1 MHGQNAMILCMVMVA
16 LSYHDAMHGQKYP
29 AMIRCMVMVTVSYR
43 DPDHDQKDPAMIQC
57 MVKSILPLSG
67 AL

>member
-1 MHGQNAMILCMVMVA
+1 MVA
-16 LSYHDAMHGQKYP
+16 VSYHDAVHGQKYP
-29 AMIRCMVMVTVSYR
+29 AMVRCMVMVTVSYH
-43 DPDHDQKDPAMIQC
+43 DQVHDQKDPAMIQC